1 MRDTSTL
8 IVSISDPSV
17 DLLDAIAGEVFAGGT
32 IHINDML
39 NLLNVMGVD
48 CTIRIEVQQR
58 LLSI

>member
-48 CTIRIEVQQR
+48 CTIRIEVQ
-58 LLSI
+58 